1 MASVAHLAPIH
12 LGLDVHRDTIS
23 VGILAPGREVPV
35 VERIA
40 HDEASIRRL
49 VGRLGDPRRLRAC
62 YEAGPTGYELAR
74 LLDRMGIGCEV
85 IAPSLIPT
93 APGDRI
99 KTDTRDCRRLA
110 RLRRAGE
117 LVAIRI
123 PTPAEEAVR
132 DLCRTRADM
141 VQDLTRA
148 RNRLGKFLLRHG
160 RVWRG
165 GSAWTHKHEAWLGG
179 QRFDEPA
186 LGTTYAHY
194 RAVVATRHAQLDAV
208 EVDLATWL
216 DRPPFADQVA
226 RLAAYRGVTRLGG
239 LTLAAEVGDWRR
251 FARAAQFMG
260 FCGLVPSEYSS
271 GHSVH
276 RGRLTKA
283 GNAHLRAQL
292 VESAWTYRHRPYV
305 GRAIAGRQLGLDPEV
320 IARAWAAQL
329 RLSARFRAWPP
340 ARTPIPSWPPRS
352 PANWPGS
359 CGPRWWP
366 DPTTTTTTTRLC
378 TIPADR
384 PRR

>member
-62 YEAGPTGYELAR
+62 DEAGPTGYELAR

-110 RLRRAGE
+110 RLHRAGE

-141 VQDLTRA
+141 VEDLTRA

-165 GSAWTHKHEAWLGG
+165 GSAWTHKHEAWLG
-179 QRFDEPA
+179 PA
-186 LGTTYAHY
+186 LRRASAGDHLRPY

-292 VESAWTYRHRPYV
+292 AWSAWTYRHRP
-305 GRAIAGRQLGLDPEV
+305 
-320 IARAWAAQL
+320 
-329 RLSARFRAWPP
+329 
-340 ARTPIPSWPPRS
+340 
-352 PANWPGS
+352 
-359 CGPRWWP
+359 
-366 DPTTTTTTTRLC
+366 
-378 TIPADR
+378 
-384 PRR
+384 

>member
-110 RLRRAGE
+110 RLHRAGE

-141 VQDLTRA
+141 VEDLTRA

-186 LGTTYAHY
+186 LGTTYVHY

-260 FCGLVPSEYSS
+260 FCGLVPSELLQRALGPPRSADQGRQRPPARAAGLGRPGPTGIDRMWAARLPAASS
-271 GHSVH
+271 GWTQRWSP
-276 RGRLTKA
+276 
-283 GNAHLRAQL
+283 AHGPRSCACPLG
-292 VESAWTYRHRPYV
+292 SAP
-305 GRAIAGRQLGLDPEV
+305 
-320 IARAWAAQL
+320 
-329 RLSARFRAWPP
+329 WPP
-340 ARTPIPSWPPRS
+340 ARTPNPSWPPRS

-366 DPTTTTTTTRLC
+366 DPTTTTRLC
-378 TIPADR
+378 TIAADR

>member
-1 MASVAHLAPIH
+1 VASVAQLTPTH

-110 RLRRAGE
+110 RLHRAGE

-141 VQDLTRA
+141 VEDLTRA

-186 LGTTYAHY
+186 LRTTYAHY

-283 GNAHLRAQL
+283 GNATCARNW
-292 VESAWTYRHRPYV
+292 SSRP
-305 GRAIAGRQLGLDPEV
+305 GPTGIDRM
-320 IARAWAAQL
+320 WAA
-329 RLSARFRAWPP
+329 RLPAASSGWTQRWSPAHGPRSCACPLDSAPWPP
-340 ARTPIPSWPPRS
+340 ARTPNPSWPPRS

-366 DPTTTTTTTRLC
+366 DPPHHHHHHHHHKVVHHPC
-378 TIPADR
+378 
-384 PRR
+384 